1 MAAAGPQG
9 AAASRGSAATDAVAP
24 AHAMETA
31 DELLTAGQWRL
42 ILLRFLRHRM
52 AVAAGIVVLLF
63 YLAATFV
70 EFVAPYD
77 PRVRDTSHISA
88 PPMRLRVWDG
98 EERRLHARPFVYA
111 TTLRRDPVT
120 LQRIYVADTS
130 IRLPLR
136 LLVRGDEYRLLGFI
150 PARLHLFGFDG
161 DERGTLLGTDT
172 QGRDLL
178 SRIIYGTRISLTIGF
193 VGVALSFGLGIALG
207 AISGYF
213 GGLADM
219 VIQRIIEV
227 LIAIPSLPL
236 WMALS
241 AAIPFDW
248 PQTRTFFLITVILSL
263 TGWTGMARVV
273 RGKLLSL
280 RDEDFVLAARIDGA
294 RGPRVMFRHLIPSF
308 LSHIIASATLAIPGM
323 ILGETALS
331 FLGVGL
337 RSPAISWGVLLQE
350 GQNIQA
356 VALMPW
362 LLLPGAF
369 VVVAVLAFNFLGD
382 GLRDAADPYA

>member
-1 MAAAGPQG
+1 
-9 AAASRGSAATDAVAP
+9 
-24 AHAMETA
+24 META

-52 AVAAGIVVLLF
+52 AVAAGIVVLLL
-63 YLAATFV
+63 YLAATFA

-77 PRVRDTSHISA
+77 PRLRDTSHISA
-88 PPMRLRVWDG
+88 PPMRLRVWDV

-120 LQRIYVADTS
+120 LQRLYVADTS

-136 LLVRGDEYRLLGFI
+136 LLVRGDEVRLLGFI
-150 PARLHLFGFDG
+150 PARVHLFGFDG

-241 AAIPFDW
+241 AAIPHDW

-294 RGPRVMFRHLIPSF
+294 RGGARHVPPPDPV
-308 LSHIIASATLAIPGM
+308 LSQPHHRLGDAGDPGM

-331 FLGVGL
+331 FLGIGL
-337 RSPAISWGVLLQE
+337 RSPAISWGVLLKE
-350 GQNIQA
+350 AQNIQA

-362 LLLPGAF
+362 LLLPGAA